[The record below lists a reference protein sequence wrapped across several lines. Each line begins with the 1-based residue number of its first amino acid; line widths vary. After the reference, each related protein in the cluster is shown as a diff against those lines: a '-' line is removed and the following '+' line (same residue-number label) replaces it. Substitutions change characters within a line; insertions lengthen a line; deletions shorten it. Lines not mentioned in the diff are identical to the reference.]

1 MAGNIED
8 YEVNILDAAQGQ
20 AIVRDGRPDLAGDD
34 GADQLFNI
42 ESLQF
47 ADQTLYLDGTN
58 NPVFARN
65 DLVTARVGAA
75 TTLSRLLDNDVNY
88 DGDVLTIINVG
99 NAQNGVVTLDVNGNP
114 VFTAASLAP
123 ASFEY
128 TVSDGRGST
137 STATV
142 TVNVTPENTA
152 STPTL
157 LVQAAQGNEDTAIP
171 LAITAAL
178 TDTDG
183 SESLAI
189 RIENVPAGA
198 TLSAGNNLGNG
209 VWTLSPAQLVG
220 LTITPPANADADFT
234 LVVNAISTENNG
246 GATASTSANLAVTVN
261 SVNDAPV
268 IVSGGGNTPDRRSR
282 AGEHH
287 RRVHGCGHRRR
298 RHRNQLFDRRRRG
311 CEPRSPSMPAAVCF
325 PSSRRLTLNRP
336 RDVGQQQHLRRG
348 GAGLRRRPHGR
359 AVDHRVRTGRRRC
372 AG

>member
-1 MAGNIED
+1 MD

-34 GADQLFNI
+34 GTDQLFNI
-42 ESLQF
+42 ESLRF
-47 ADQTLYLDGTN
+47 ANQKLYLDGTN

-65 DLVTARVGAA
+65 DLVTAMVGAA
-75 TTLSRLLDNDVNY
+75 TTLPRLLDNDLNY

-99 NAQNGVVTLDVNGNP
+99 NAQNGMVTLDVNGNP

-157 LVQAAQGNEDTAIP
+157 VVQAAQGNEDTSIP

-178 TDTDG
+178 SDTDG

-198 TLSAGNNLGNG
+198 TLSAGNFLGNG
-209 VWTLSPAQLVG
+209 VWTLTPAQLVG

-234 LVVNAISTENNG
+234 LVVNAISTESNG

-268 IVSGGGNTPDRRSR
+268 IVSGGGNTPDRRR
-282 AGEHH
+282 CAREHH
-287 RRVHGCGHRRR
+287 RRIHGGGHRRR
-298 RHRNQLFDRRRRG
+298 QRGHHLFDRRRRG
-311 CEPRSPSMPAAVCF
+311 SEPLHHRFRQRRVVLRHAA
-325 PSSRRLTLNRP
+325 RL
-336 RDVGQQQHLRRG
+336 
-348 GAGLRRRPHGR
+348 
-359 AVDHRVRTGRRRC
+359 
-372 AG
+372 